1 MVDFRYHIVSI
12 VAVFLALAIGI
23 VLGAGPL
30 KTSSDVQLKAQVSD
44 LRTAQS
50 ALQGSLDQTRGQV
63 QFLDRFGAEVAPSL
77 LGGRLAGL
85 DVAVVALPGADPS
98 TVAGVLAVLRQA
110 SATVSV
116 QARLTGSWTDPGRRA
131 SLTAALDAGSA
142 TPAPRPTPPEVSA
155 APTGSSAP
163 ATPSGASA
171 PATPTPPATP
181 STAATVHADAARELA
196 TAILTSAR
204 SALPTVA
211 GPTSPSPSATR
222 PGPTATARATAT
234 GGPTVR
240 VTGPTPIGHPTAPG
254 NPTAPGRPTVT
265 GRPSPPG
272 RPTGAPGRLGRRGRP
287 ASSPRTTTAVQ
298 VSTAPGRPR
307 PIVPVRRVRPDP
319 GAVAART
326 LTALVDGGFVQ
337 LAGPVPRVH
346 PTLAVVVAADPPRP
360 VDDGTR
366 AAVAELASLAD
377 ALRAGS
383 DGTVVTGDAAA
394 AGDGGLLALVRAT
407 RPAAGGLSTVD
418 SVDTPAGRIAVPLA
432 LVQQQS
438 GGRVGQY
445 GSVGSTDGPLPQLP
459 GIGPG

>member
-63 QFLDRFGAEVAPSL
+63 EFLDRFGAEVAPSL

-98 TVAGVLAVLRQA
+98 TVAGVVAALRQA

-131 SLTAALDAGSA
+131 TLTAALDAGSA
-142 TPAPRPTPPEVSA
+142 TPVPRRTPPEVSA
-155 APTGSSAP
+155 TPVAP
-163 ATPSGASA
+163 AAPSA
-171 PATPTPPATP
+171 
-181 STAATVHADAARELA
+181 AATVYVDAARELA

-204 SALPTVA
+204 SALPTVTT
-211 GPTSPSPSATR
+211 PTVTSTSPASPATSATR
-222 PGPTATARATAT
+222 PGPSATARVTAT
-234 GGPTVR
+234 GGPTVS
-240 VTGPTPIGHPTAPG
+240 VTGKTPT
-254 NPTAPGRPTVT
+254 
-265 GRPSPPG
+265 G
-272 RPTGAPGRLGRRGRP
+272 RPTGTGRSTGTDRSTGTGRPTGVPGRLGRRGRP
-287 ASSPRTTTAVQ
+287 GSSPRTTTPVP
-298 VSTAPGRPR
+298 VSSATGHVGPTA
-307 PIVPVRRVRPDP
+307 PVRRVRPDP

-337 LAGPVPRVH
+337 LAGHVPRVH

-360 VDDGTR
+360 VDDGAR

-438 GGRVGQY
+438 DGRVGQY

>member
-63 QFLDRFGAEVAPSL
+63 EFLDRFGAEVAPNL

-98 TVAGVLAVLRQA
+98 TVAGVVAALRQA

-131 SLTAALDAGSA
+131 TLTATLTAALDAGSA
-142 TPAPRPTPPEVSA
+142 TPVPRPTPPEVSTT
-155 APTGSSAP
+155 PVAP
-163 ATPSGASA
+163 ATPSA
-171 PATPTPPATP
+171 
-181 STAATVHADAARELA
+181 AATVYVDAARELA

-204 SALPTVA
+204 SALPTVTT
-211 GPTSPSPSATR
+211 PTVTTSTSPASSATR
-222 PGPTATARATAT
+222 PGPSATARVTAT
-234 GGPTVR
+234 GGQTVS
-240 VTGPTPIGHPTAPG
+240 VTGPTPT
-254 NPTAPGRPTVT
+254 
-265 GRPSPPG
+265 G
-272 RPTGAPGRLGRRGRP
+272 RPTGTGRPTSVPGRLGRRGRP
-287 ASSPRTTTAVQ
+287 GSSPRTTTPVP
-298 VSTAPGRPR
+298 VSSAPGHVGPTA
-307 PIVPVRRVRPDP
+307 PVRRVRPDP

-326 LTALVDGGFVQ
+326 LAALVDRGFVQ
-337 LAGPVPRVH
+337 LAGHVPRVH

-360 VDDGTR
+360 VDDGAR

-438 GGRVGQY
+438 DGRVGQY

-459 GIGPG
+459 GIGAG